1 MITIIFVY
9 VIACIVFIFY
19 VATRYDTLEE
29 KTFLWISCFQIIAI
43 ILLCIVGFVF
53 SRYRI
58 DKLIPLITHI
68 DKSKTKV
75 IEVNGETTDIYITV
89 DGKEYH
95 FEFDNEGDDE

>member
-1 MITIIFVY
+1 M
-9 VIACIVFIFY
+9 
-19 VATRYDTLEE
+19 
-29 KTFLWISCFQIIAI
+29 
-43 ILLCIVGFVF
+43 GFVF

-95 FEFDNEGDDE
+95 FEFSDEGDNK

>member
-19 VATRYDTLEE
+19 VATHDTPVE
-29 KTFLWISCFQIIAI
+29 KISLWLSCFWIIAI

-58 DKLIPLITHI
+58 NKLIPLIAHI

-95 FEFDNEGDDE
+95 FEFDNEGDAE

>member
-9 VIACIVFIFY
+9 VIACIIFILY
-19 VATRYDTLEE
+19 VSTQDTPEE
-29 KTFLWISCFQIIAI
+29 KIFLWTTRFWIIAI

-58 DKLIPLITHI
+58 NKLIPLITHI

-95 FEFDNEGDDE
+95 FEFSNEGDDE

>member
-9 VIACIVFIFY
+9 VIACIIFILY
-19 VATRYDTLEE
+19 VSAQGTPEE
-29 KTFLWISCFQIIAI
+29 KIFLWTTRFWIIAI
-43 ILLCIVGFVF
+43 ILLCIMGFVF

-58 DKLIPLITHI
+58 NKLIPLITHI

-75 IEVNGETTDIYITV
+75 VEVSGKTTDIYITV

-95 FEFDNEGDDE
+95 FEFDNEGDAE

>member
-9 VIACIVFIFY
+9 VIACIIFILY
-19 VATRYDTLEE
+19 VLTHDTPEE
-29 KTFLWISCFQIIAI
+29 KISLWLSCFWIIAI
-43 ILLCIVGFVF
+43 ILLCVVGFVF

-58 DKLIPLITHI
+58 NKLIPLITHI
-68 DKSKTKV
+68 DKSKTEV

-95 FEFDNEGDDE
+95 FEFSDEGDDE

>member
-9 VIACIVFIFY
+9 VIACIIFILY
-19 VATRYDTLEE
+19 VGTHDTPEE
-29 KTFLWISCFQIIAI
+29 KTVLWLSCFWIIAI

-58 DKLIPLITHI
+58 NKLIPLITHI

-75 IEVNGETTDIYITV
+75 VEVGGETTDIYITV

-95 FEFDNEGDDE
+95 FEFDNEGDAE

>member
-9 VIACIVFIFY
+9 VIASIVFIFY

-29 KTFLWISCFQIIAI
+29 KISLWISCFWIIAI
-43 ILLCIVGFVF
+43 ILLCVVGAVS

-58 DKLIPLITHI
+58 DKLIPLIAHI

-75 IEVNGETTDIYITV
+75 VEVGGETTDIYITV

-95 FEFDNEGDDE
+95 FEFSDEGDNK